1 MRKLLVGA
9 VSALAL
15 SVTPALADFETNAD
29 IRVDK
34 DKRVVELIAK
44 IKVVALVVVV
54 ADEPEKFAESMAL
67 FDQDNRNN
75 EACENCAEKK
85 DNITNSVTFNEGI
98 TSVNQAGGNMNN
110 QGTVISV
117 AFDADGENGD
127 NGNGEPSPFSGFA
140 ESQASGEQVNYQN
153 TIDSIQILFRDSV
166 ITDSVNDN
174 TGLTYVNQAT
184 GNMANQANALSVA
197 VSLAP
202 GIALSEA
209 DLGQLNAENDVF
221 EFDIIKDS
229 RILRSVNRNDGVTG
243 VNQSS
248 GNMANQANV
257 VSIATAGRP

>member
-1 MRKLLVGA
+1 MRKLLVGTA
-9 VSALAL
+9 AALAL

-85 DNITNSVTFNEGI
+85 DNIINSVTFNEGI

-117 AFDADGENGD
+117 AYDGPTDDSG
-127 NGNGEPSPFSGFA
+127 PIPFSGFA

-153 TIDSIQILFRDSV
+153 EIDSIQILFRDSV

-184 GNMANQANALSVA
+184 GNMGNQANALSVA

-221 EFDIIKDS
+221 EFDIIKDA
-229 RILRSVNRNDGVTG
+229 RVLRSVNRNDGVTG